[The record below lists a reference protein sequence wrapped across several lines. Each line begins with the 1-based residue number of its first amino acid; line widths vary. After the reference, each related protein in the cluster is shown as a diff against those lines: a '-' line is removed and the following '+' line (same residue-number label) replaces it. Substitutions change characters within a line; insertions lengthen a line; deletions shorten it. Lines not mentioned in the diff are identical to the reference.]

1 MSPAIRKRRGQ
12 NLRDKALR
20 FAALGDD
27 TRLSLVHRL
36 SRESPL
42 SISELTEGS
51 AVTRQAVTKH
61 LRVLEGAGIV
71 RGVRQGRESL
81 YRIEER
87 SIERARLD
95 LDEISRQWDAAL
107 SRLKAHVER

>member
-1 MSPAIRKRRGQ
+1 MSPAIRNRRTPR
-12 NLRDKALR
+12 LRDTALR
-20 FAALGDD
+20 FSALGDD

-42 SISELTEGS
+42 SISELAEGS
-51 AVTRQAVTKH
+51 VITRQAVTKH

-71 RGVRQGRESL
+71 SGVRRGRENL
-81 YRIEER
+81 YQIEQR

-95 LDEISRQWDAAL
+95 LEEISRQWDNAL
-107 SRLKAHVER
+107 LRLKSHVER

>member
-1 MSPAIRKRRGQ
+1 MSPATRKRRSQ
-12 NLRDKALR
+12 NLREKAFR
-20 FAALGDD
+20 FSALGDD
-27 TRLSLVHRL
+27 TRLALVHRL

-51 AVTRQAVTKH
+51 DVTRQAVTKH
-61 LRVLEGAGIV
+61 LRVLEDAGIV
-71 RGVRQGRESL
+71 SGVRHGRESL
-81 YRIEER
+81 FRIEER

-107 SRLKAHVER
+107 SRLKSHVER

>member
-1 MSPAIRKRRGQ
+1 MSPATRKRRSQ
-12 NLRDKALR
+12 NFREKALR
-20 FAALGDD
+20 FSALGDD
-27 TRLSLVHRL
+27 TRLALVHRL

-51 AVTRQAVTKH
+51 DVTRQAVTKH
-61 LRVLEGAGIV
+61 LRVLEDAGIV
-71 RGVRQGRESL
+71 SGVRYGRESL

-107 SRLKAHVER
+107 SRLKSHVER

>member
-1 MSPAIRKRRGQ
+1 MSPAIRDRRSR
-12 NLRDKALR
+12 NLRDTAHR
-20 FAALGDD
+20 FSALGDD
-27 TRLSLVHRL
+27 TRLALVHKL

-42 SISELTEGS
+42 SITELTEGA

-61 LRVLEGAGIV
+61 LRVLEDAGIV
-71 RGVRQGRESL
+71 SGVRRGRESL

-107 SRLKAHVER
+107 SRLRSHVER

>member
-1 MSPAIRKRRGQ
+1 MSPATRNPRSR
-12 NLRDKALR
+12 NLRDTALR
-20 FAALGDD
+20 FSALGDD
-27 TRLSLVHRL
+27 TRLALVHRL

-42 SISELTEGS
+42 SITELTKGR

-61 LRVLEGAGIV
+61 LRVLEDAGIV
-71 RGVRQGRESL
+71 AGVKHGRESL

-107 SRLKAHVER
+107 SRLKSHVES